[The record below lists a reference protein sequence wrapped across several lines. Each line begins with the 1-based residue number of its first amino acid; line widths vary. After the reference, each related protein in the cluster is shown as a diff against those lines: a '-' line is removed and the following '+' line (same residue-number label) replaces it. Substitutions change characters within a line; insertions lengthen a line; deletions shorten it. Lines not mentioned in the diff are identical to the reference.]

1 MHLFLTNIT
10 QKKLHDRNFQFPILC
25 DQSIPPND
33 RLKKLLSTFYDKKN
47 YTLSLHMLKYCLE
60 KGLKLKK
67 YTIQNILSN
76 LIL

>member
-1 MHLFLTNIT
+1 MLLLLTYIT
-10 QKKLHDRNFQFPILC
+10 PKKLHDRNFEFPILC

-33 RLKKLLSTFYDKKN
+33 QVKKLLSMFYDKKN

-67 YTIQNILSN
+67 YTI
-76 LIL
+76 

>member
-1 MHLFLTNIT
+1 MIA
-10 QKKLHDRNFQFPILC
+10 KKLM
-25 DQSIPPND
+25 
-33 RLKKLLSTFYDKKN
+33 STFYDKKN

-76 LIL
+76 PIL